1 MPASTTSS
9 GSACESCLNAS
20 YRTWGE
26 HARELILLA
35 IDEAGWLSLV
45 GLNNR
50 GFLNGADRGRP
61 RVDWHDL
68 ETYSEGVIALTGM
81 PGANGIL
88 SSAIEHS
95 ANPAEPIEA
104 YGLVHRLMELYP
116 DRLYLELAFHGNPAE
131 KLVNR
136 GLVAIAQRMD
146 LPMVATGGVRFARP
160 ADALAHKLLEAI
172 GRGATAEGVLGH
184 AGRDGYDLPTITV
197 EAARAQAYLKSPQQ
211 MWRAFGQMPAAL
223 DASVEIA
230 ERCGFRLPLARSSP
244 SGSSQRR
251 LGPELLFG
259 LAPARQVSEQQL
271 GDLVEEALPL
281 RFAETGRGTADG
293 RGSGAGAR

>member
-1 MPASTTSS
+1 
-9 GSACESCLNAS
+9 
-20 YRTWGE
+20 
-26 HARELILLA
+26 
-35 IDEAGWLSLV
+35 
-45 GLNNR
+45 
-50 GFLNGADRGRP
+50 
-61 RVDWHDL
+61 
-68 ETYSEGVIALTGM
+68 
-81 PGANGIL
+81 
-88 SSAIEHS
+88 
-95 ANPAEPIEA
+95 
-104 YGLVHRLMELYP
+104 MEVYP
-116 DRLYLELAFHGNPAE
+116 DRLYLELSFHGNPAE

-146 LPMVATGGVRFARP
+146 LPMVATNAVRFARP

-184 AGRDGYDLPTITV
+184 RGRDGYDLPTITV

-230 ERCGFRLPLARSSP
+230 ERCGFRLPLARSSS

-271 GDLVEEALPL
+271 QELVEEALPL
-281 RFAETGRGTADG
+281 RFAETGRGKLTDDVLERARDEVQTICSSGLADLLLFSHEVG
-293 RGSGAGAR
+293 RWCAERGIPIAA